1 MKLLILIRYNP
12 FPHVSMSSCL
22 QLLNDFSVVFAV
34 LLPSV
39 LSDGYGHSSHG
50 IGTACIV
57 KVKLA
62 KIKDHEMI
70 LLFLSR
76 VPTANAITANVRKDT
91 STVRGTDMEV
101 EGMVSWT

>member
-12 FPHVSMSSCL
+12 FPHVSRIE
-22 QLLNDFSVVFAV
+22 LLNDFSVVFAV

-70 LLFLSR
+70 LLCLF
-76 VPTANAITANVRKDT
+76 
-91 STVRGTDMEV
+91 
-101 EGMVSWT
+101 

>member
-12 FPHVSMSSCL
+12 FPHVSRVK
-22 QLLNDFSVVFAV
+22 LLNDFSVVFAV

-76 VPTANAITANVRKDT
+76 VPTANAITANVRKDI
-91 STVRGTDMEV
+91 STVRGMDMV
-101 EGMVSWT
+101 EDMVSWS